1 MTITN
6 NIYAIYDR
14 KAQYYLPPFTVR
26 GDADAHRTFTEAV
39 MTSETPIS
47 QYPADFDLVRVGSI
61 DLESGLLATP
71 ENGMPVLL
79 INGLVCL
86 EVAQRER
93 RRYNA
98 ILNPSQEEIPFPE
111 AS

>member
-26 GDADAHRTFTEAV
+26 SDADAHRTFTEAV
-39 MTSETPIS
+39 MSSDTPIS
-47 QYPADFDLVRVGSI
+47 QYPADFDLIRVGSI
-61 DLESGLLATP
+61 DLESGMLAPT
-71 ENGMPVLL
+71 ESGMPVLM

-93 RRYNA
+93 SRYRA
-98 ILNPSQEEIPFPE
+98 IIGNVDGTASFPE